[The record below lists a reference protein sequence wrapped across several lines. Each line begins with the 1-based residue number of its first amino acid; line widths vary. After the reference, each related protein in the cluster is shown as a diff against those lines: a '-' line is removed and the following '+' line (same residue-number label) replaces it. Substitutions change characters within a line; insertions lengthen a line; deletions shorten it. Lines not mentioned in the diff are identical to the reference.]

1 MSLQARLSVLEENAR
16 LAYPETQGRYPA
28 TMILSNE
35 SPDTALVIFSDG
47 SVENV
52 THAQAEAMRSDGKT
66 GMVVMSAVNDHCAD
80 EVKRLCQGER
90 LQVISTVSDHCA
102 KGVVSVLQGTR
113 TETRGQ
119 LRGSTDGGV
128 SGGYIALPPED
139 NAPTLAELGLTK
151 RALQGEKPR

>member
-1 MSLQARLSVLEENAR
+1 
-16 LAYPETQGRYPA
+16 
-28 TMILSNE
+28 MILSNE

-102 KGVVSVLQGTR
+102 KGVVSVLQGAR
-113 TETRGQ
+113 TETRVIH
-119 LRGSTDGGV
+119 TV
-128 SGGYIALPPED
+128 SD
-139 NAPTLAELGLTK
+139 TSAELTR